1 MKKKDNSCKNNIG
14 IIRNLEI
21 KFYDENCYNY
31 NNITFICYIYHLWTM
46 HSFLTILK
54 LFKVSGLQT
63 KMAFKQRFKYEKN
76 EKVNFIKVILKLES
90 IFL

>member
-1 MKKKDNSCKNNIG
+1 
-14 IIRNLEI
+14 
-21 KFYDENCYNY
+21 
-31 NNITFICYIYHLWTM
+31 M

-76 EKVNFIKVILKLES
+76 EKVNFIKVILKLEF